1 MKRINLKHSVL
12 TLFDH
17 LHREAPLASEITMKV
32 ENAWADG
39 KTPSAVEACLGDGVR
54 IDQIIRP
61 AECEVVPRCR
71 NKVIRQGDVLVMHVT
86 EDAQQR
92 TEAFI
97 GSVL

>member
-1 MKRINLKHSVL
+1 MM

-17 LHREAPLASEITMKV
+17 LHHEAPPTNEITLKV
-32 ENAWADG
+32 EQPWADG
-39 KTPSAVEACLGDGVR
+39 KTPSAVEACLGTGVH

-61 AECEVVPRCR
+61 AECEVIPRYR
-71 NKVIRQGDVLVMHVT
+71 NKAIRQGDVLVMHVT
-86 EDAQQR
+86 KDAQQR